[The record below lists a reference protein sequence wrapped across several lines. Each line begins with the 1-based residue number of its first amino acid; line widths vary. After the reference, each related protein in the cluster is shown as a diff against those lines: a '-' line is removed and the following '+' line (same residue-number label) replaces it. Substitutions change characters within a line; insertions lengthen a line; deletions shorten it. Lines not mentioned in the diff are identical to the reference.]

1 MDQKIP
7 EPEPAITLQY
17 RLVLTF
23 KLKDEEIS
31 VSNCFVLYYISFI
44 FKRMSITKTTLQYGL
59 RIFIKH
65 SDPEADVAK
74 NRSESVS

>member
-23 KLKDEEIS
+23 KLKDEEMS

-44 FKRMSITKTTLQYGL
+44 FKRMSIT
-59 RIFIKH
+59 
-65 SDPEADVAK
+65 
-74 NRSESVS
+74 